1 MKRKYL
7 FMAAVAVAALLTG
20 CGPKEEPTDGAVLES
35 IRITPSSISLLE
47 GETYPLRIKY
57 TPEEAKETAPAV
69 IWYSERQRVAS
80 VDDNGLVT
88 ADRVGTTVITAQCG
102 KLEATC
108 IVDVLKND
116 LPTPDPDVKFS
127 VEPKKIESPAEGGT
141 FGISVKSNVAWTAE
155 PENSEWATLNATSG
169 EGDAE
174 LTLTV
179 AGSEDPEVVSQDI
192 TFTAGK
198 GKYYVRVTR
207 TGYVKVT
214 KFELDKT
221 MAEVGLDGGTIV
233 VNVEADEEWTVT
245 YDATYAPHVTITQTA
260 TSATI
265 NVGKFALT
273 TAQCNAI
280 WTSGIEDSD
289 KLGEN
294 FWVRRT
300 HYFSVYFTCGEKT
313 IRFDISQTLPY
324 IHTEVTSGCD
334 YNDIHTSDCHAHTFT
349 VKVESNVPWKID
361 ATYNT
366 AASCGDANWMSVSQ
380 YSGTGD
386 GLITVSFTD
395 NSTSECDHREGKII
409 FTNTGGYTYFTRTY
423 DTFQAGPNRKY

>member
-207 TGYVKVT
+207 TGYVKVAQLT
-214 KFELDKT
+214 LDKT
-221 MAEVGLDGGTIV
+221 EADVAVSGGSVT
-233 VNVEADEEWTVT
+233 VNVESEAEWNVSCDDPHVSVSKSGNTATITVEKFNLSEEYLKELYGKNVTGYTFCNLKDEERGFAIPVTFSNGDQDRTVT
-245 YDATYAPHVTITQTA
+245 VYQEYPYIIVSIDGLDTDYT
-260 TSATI
+260 
-265 NVGKFALT
+265 
-273 TAQCNAI
+273 
-280 WTSGIEDSD
+280 WTSWNKAEAHDFIMHIEANIPWAITFKFDNDQSNWATVSQSSGSGNATVT
-289 KLGEN
+289 LHFTEN
-294 FWVRRT
+294 
-300 HYFSVYFTCGEKT
+300 
-313 IRFDISQTLPY
+313 
-324 IHTEVTSGCD
+324 TSGS
-334 YNDIHTSDCHAHTFT
+334 TR
-349 VKVESNVPWKID
+349 
-361 ATYNT
+361 
-366 AASCGDANWMSVSQ
+366 
-380 YSGTGD
+380 TGYCY
-386 GLITVSFTD
+386 V
-395 NSTSECDHREGKII
+395 NSA
-409 FTNTGGYTYFTRTY
+409 GGYTPFSAAYLKG
-423 DTFQAGPNRKY
+423 APNLKHGWQ